1 MKMKLFKKKNAYWAG
16 GFFNLH
22 ERWVEILSIFILVIG
37 FFVAVWAQSAV
48 VTYMVILLSGVISG
62 RGFLARKYTHRIAY
76 IIILIA
82 YLVGFILGSFYGKT
96 KFILVLFILG
106 MWVGYVLHDREI
118 I

>member
-1 MKMKLFKKKNAYWAG
+1 
-16 GFFNLH
+16 
-22 ERWVEILSIFILVIG
+22 
-37 FFVAVWAQSAV
+37 
-48 VTYMVILLSGVISG
+48 VISG